1 MCVNYYHKNVV
12 FIRVKFFLYY
22 ARLGL
27 GSRTFLIDITRD
39 VQVTEPVTPT
49 SNLSN
54 DLSVCCTVFDG
65 VHKICIV
72 WYQQPG
78 ENFLRFSPET
88 SEPIATIPYVGR
100 MDFNQLH

>member
-1 MCVNYYHKNVV
+1 MCVNYYHKNMV

-27 GSRTFLIDITRD
+27 GGRTFLIDITPD

-65 VHKICIV
+65 VHKTCVV
-72 WYQQPG
+72 WYQQRG
-78 ENFLRFSPET
+78 ANYYVLSLKRHSP
-88 SEPIATIPYVGR
+88 
-100 MDFNQLH
+100 